1 MFLVTIDTKGF
12 NAERTFCTKQYTLK
26 SGIVSLFQL
35 KFRLITSNLKLIL
48 KTEYFAKLIIGAL
61 YSDQQWL
68 EQAKMEMQRLNWVI
82 QLQSEELPFDKT
94 DYYTREM
101 GRELKRCFL
110 SIEGLQSLECSV
122 DWKFK
127 TLEIENL
134 LSFDGKRRIN
144 LDPGYLDFHRVVLL
158 SGKEGPQKIYLRDG
172 IWADLVLLKDKG
184 GFRELAWTF
193 PDLKDGFYNDFF
205 MQVRAEYKAEIML
218 NKKLR
223 ES

>member
-1 MFLVTIDTKGF
+1 M
-12 NAERTFCTKQYTLK
+12 
-26 SGIVSLFQL
+26 
-35 KFRLITSNLKLIL
+35 
-48 KTEYFAKLIIGAL
+48 KTDYFSKLIIGAL
-61 YSDQQWL
+61 YADPHWL
-68 EQAKMEMQRLNWVI
+68 EQAKI
-82 QLQSEELPFDKT
+82 QMRGQWTIQQQSLEFPFDKT
-94 DYYTREM
+94 DYYAREM
-101 GRELKRCFL
+101 GPELIRCFL
-110 SIEGLQSLECSV
+110 SIEGLQRLESAV
-122 DWKFK
+122 NWKLK
-127 TLEIENL
+127 TLEIEKH
-134 LSFDGKRRIN
+134 LSLDGKRRIN

-193 PDLKDGFYNDFF
+193 PDLKDGCYNDFF

>member
-1 MFLVTIDTKGF
+1 
-12 NAERTFCTKQYTLK
+12 
-26 SGIVSLFQL
+26 
-35 KFRLITSNLKLIL
+35 L